1 MSMSM
6 SMKTEKWKY
15 VLSSMMIAVPVLI
28 FWILMNTR
36 TGEMR
41 LTGGLTMGHLMA
53 ISGIQTVLLIL
64 VHLFCLYV
72 TMRDHGNQNQSKKA
86 IGMIFW
92 IVPIISFFAT
102 GICMKTVFDLPYD
115 LTFFVF
121 VLLGLLF
128 MLIGNYLPKCR
139 RNFTLGIKVKWALC
153 NDENWNAT
161 HRFGGKVWVLAGLA
175 LLILA
180 FIPEQ
185 VFFVTFL
192 LVLLVMI
199 FAPILYSYL
208 YYRKQKAAGTYTED
222 ATYTLGASS
231 KYVKVFVAAILV
243 VVAVLLVSGSVKVQY
258 HDSDFTVNATYW
270 NDLTVRYDEIEEIE
284 YLEQYRKGDRE
295 MGFGS
300 FKLGMGAF
308 HNQEFGDYTL
318 YAYNKTSQ
326 GVRLTV
332 NGETIVI
339 SAKDEEATK
348 AIYEEISERM
358 N

>member
-1 MSMSM
+1 
-6 SMKTEKWKY
+6 MKQQKWKY
-15 VLSSMMIAVPVLI
+15 VLSSIMIAVPVLI
-28 FWILMNTR
+28 FWILVNTR
-36 TGEMR
+36 TEEMKVI
-41 LTGGLTMGHLMA
+41 GGLTTGNMMV
-53 ISGIQTVLLIL
+53 IVGIQTVLLL
-64 VHLFCLYV
+64 AVHLLCLYV
-72 TMRDHGNQNQSKKA
+72 TMKDRGNQNQSKKA
-86 IGMIFW
+86 IGMVFW

-102 GICMKTVFDLPYD
+102 GICMKAVFDLPYD

-153 NDENWNAT
+153 NDENWNMT

-192 LVLLVMI
+192 PVLLVMI

-222 ATYTLGASS
+222 ADNPYKTTG
-231 KYVKVFVAAILV
+231 KYVRVIVIV
-243 VVAVLLVSGSVKVQY
+243 IVVAVALLLTTGSFKIQY
-258 HDSDFTVNATYW
+258 NDSDFTVEAACW
-270 NDLTVRYDEIEEIE
+270 SDLTVRYDEIEDIE

-300 FKLGMGAF
+300 FKLGMGLF

-339 SAKDEEATK
+339 SAEDEAATK
-348 AIYEEISERM
+348 AIYEELSARVK
-358 N
+358 

>member
-1 MSMSM
+1 
-6 SMKTEKWKY
+6 MKQQKWKY
-15 VLSSMMIAVPVLI
+15 VLSSMMIALPVLI
-28 FWILMNTR
+28 FWILVNTR
-36 TGEMR
+36 TEEMKV
-41 LTGGLTMGHLMA
+41 TGGLTTGNMMV
-53 ISGIQTVLLIL
+53 IVGIQTVLLL
-64 VHLFCLYV
+64 AVHRLCLYV
-72 TMRDHGNQNQSKKA
+72 TMKDRGNQNQSKKA
-86 IGMIFW
+86 IGMVFW

-102 GICMKTVFDLPYD
+102 GICMKAVFDLPYD

-153 NDENWNAT
+153 NDENWNMT

-192 LVLLVMI
+192 PVLLVMI

-222 ATYTLGASS
+222 ADNPYKTTG
-231 KYVKVFVAAILV
+231 KYVRVIVIV
-243 VVAVLLVSGSVKVQY
+243 IVVAVALLLTTGSFKIQY
-258 HDSDFTVNATYW
+258 NDSDFTVEAACW
-270 NDLTVRYDEIEEIE
+270 SDLTVRYDEIEDIE

-300 FKLGMGAF
+300 FKLGMGLF

-339 SAKDEEATK
+339 SAEDEAATK
-348 AIYEEISERM
+348 AIYEELSARVK
-358 N
+358 

>member
-1 MSMSM
+1 
-6 SMKTEKWKY
+6 MKQQKWKY
-15 VLSSMMIAVPVLI
+15 VLSSMMIALPVLI
-28 FWILMNTR
+28 FWILVNTR
-36 TGEMR
+36 TEEMKVI
-41 LTGGLTMGHLMA
+41 GGLTTGNMMV
-53 ISGIQTVLLIL
+53 IVGIQTVLLL
-64 VHLFCLYV
+64 AVHLLCLYV
-72 TMRDHGNQNQSKKA
+72 TMKDRGNQNQSKKA
-86 IGMIFW
+86 IGMVFG

-102 GICMKTVFDLPYD
+102 GICMKAVFDLPYD

-153 NDENWNAT
+153 NDENWNMT

-192 LVLLVMI
+192 PVLLVMI

-222 ATYTLGASS
+222 ADNPYKTTG
-231 KYVKVFVAAILV
+231 KYVRVIVIV
-243 VVAVLLVSGSVKVQY
+243 IVVAVALLLTTGSFKIQY
-258 HDSDFTVNATYW
+258 NDSDFTVEAACW
-270 NDLTVRYDEIEEIE
+270 SDLTVRYDEIEDIE

-300 FKLGMGAF
+300 FKLGMGLF

-339 SAKDEEATK
+339 SAEDEAATK
-348 AIYEEISERM
+348 AIYEELSARVK
-358 N
+358 

>member
-1 MSMSM
+1 
-6 SMKTEKWKY
+6 MKQQKWKY
-15 VLSSMMIAVPVLI
+15 VLSSMMIALPVLI
-28 FWILMNTR
+28 FWILVNTR
-36 TGEMR
+36 TEEMKV
-41 LTGGLTMGHLMA
+41 TGGLTTGNMMV
-53 ISGIQTVLLIL
+53 IVGIQTVLLL
-64 VHLFCLYV
+64 AVHLLCLYV
-72 TMRDHGNQNQSKKA
+72 TMKDRGNQNQSKKA
-86 IGMIFW
+86 IGMVFW

-102 GICMKTVFDLPYD
+102 GICMKAVFDLPYD

-153 NDENWNAT
+153 NDENWNMT

-192 LVLLVMI
+192 PVLLVMI

-222 ATYTLGASS
+222 ADNPYKTTG
-231 KYVKVFVAAILV
+231 KYVRVIVIV
-243 VVAVLLVSGSVKVQY
+243 IVVAVALLLTTGSFKIQY
-258 HDSDFTVNATYW
+258 NDSDFTVEAACW
-270 NDLTVRYDEIEEIE
+270 SDLTVRYDEIEDIE

-300 FKLGMGAF
+300 FKLGMGLF

-339 SAKDEEATK
+339 SAEDEAATK
-348 AIYEEISERM
+348 AIYEELSARVK
-358 N
+358 

>member
-1 MSMSM
+1 
-6 SMKTEKWKY
+6 MKQQKWKY
-15 VLSSMMIAVPVLI
+15 ILSSIMIAVPVLV
-28 FWILMNTR
+28 FWILVNTR
-36 TGEMR
+36 TEEMK
-41 LTGGLTMGHLMA
+41 LTGGLTTGHLMA
-53 ISGIQTVLLIL
+53 ISGIQTILLL
-64 VHLFCLYV
+64 AVHLLCLYV
-72 TMRDHGNQNQSKKA
+72 TMKDRGNQNQDKKA
-86 IGMIFW
+86 MGMLFW

-102 GICMKTVFDLPYD
+102 GICMKAVFDLPYD
-115 LTFFVF
+115 PTFFVF

-153 NDENWNAT
+153 NDENWNMT

-180 FIPEQ
+180 FIPEK

-192 LVLLVMI
+192 PVLLVMI

-222 ATYTLGASS
+222 ADNPYKTTG
-231 KYVKVFVAAILV
+231 KYVRVIVIFI
-243 VVAVLLVSGSVKVQY
+243 VVAVALLLTTGSFKIQY
-258 HDSDFTVNATYW
+258 NDSDFTVEAACW
-270 NDLTVRYDEIEEIE
+270 SDLTVRYDEIEDIE

-300 FKLGMGAF
+300 FKLGMGLF

-326 GVRLTV
+326 GVCLTV

-339 SAKDEEATK
+339 SAEDEAATK
-348 AIYEEISERM
+348 AIYEELSARM
-358 N
+358 K

>member
-1 MSMSM
+1 
-6 SMKTEKWKY
+6 MKQQKWKY
-15 VLSSMMIAVPVLI
+15 VLSSMMIALPVLI
-28 FWILMNTR
+28 FWILVNTR
-36 TGEMR
+36 TEEMKVI
-41 LTGGLTMGHLMA
+41 GGLTTGNMMV
-53 ISGIQTVLLIL
+53 IVGIQTVLLL
-64 VHLFCLYV
+64 AVHLLCLYV
-72 TMRDHGNQNQSKKA
+72 TMKDRGNQNQSKKA
-86 IGMIFW
+86 IGMVFW

-102 GICMKTVFDLPYD
+102 GICMKAVFDLPYD

-153 NDENWNAT
+153 NDENWNMT

-192 LVLLVMI
+192 PVLLVMI

-222 ATYTLGASS
+222 ADNPYKTTG
-231 KYVKVFVAAILV
+231 KYVRVIVIV
-243 VVAVLLVSGSVKVQY
+243 IVVAVALLLTTGSFKIQY
-258 HDSDFTVNATYW
+258 NDSDFTVEAACW
-270 NDLTVRYDEIEEIE
+270 SDLTVRYDEIEDIE

-300 FKLGMGAF
+300 FKLGMGLF

-339 SAKDEEATK
+339 SAEDEAATK
-348 AIYEEISERM
+348 AIYEELSARVK
-358 N
+358 

>member
-1 MSMSM
+1 
-6 SMKTEKWKY
+6 MKQQKWKY
-15 VLSSMMIAVPVLI
+15 VLSSMMIALPVLI
-28 FWILMNTR
+28 FWILVNTR
-36 TGEMR
+36 TEEMKV
-41 LTGGLTMGHLMA
+41 TGGLTTGNMMV
-53 ISGIQTVLLIL
+53 IVGIQTVLLL
-64 VHLFCLYV
+64 AVHLLCLYV
-72 TMRDHGNQNQSKKA
+72 TMKDRGNQNQSKKA
-86 IGMIFW
+86 IGMVFW

-102 GICMKTVFDLPYD
+102 GICMKAVFDLPYD

-153 NDENWNAT
+153 NDENWNMT

-192 LVLLVMI
+192 PVLLVMI

-222 ATYTLGASS
+222 ADNPYKTTG
-231 KYVKVFVAAILV
+231 KYVRVIVIV
-243 VVAVLLVSGSVKVQY
+243 IVVAVALLLTTGSFKIQY
-258 HDSDFTVNATYW
+258 NDSDFTVEAACW
-270 NDLTVRYDEIEEIE
+270 SDLTVRYDEIEDIE

-300 FKLGMGAF
+300 FKLGMGLF

-332 NGETIVI
+332 N
-339 SAKDEEATK
+339 
-348 AIYEEISERM
+348 
-358 N
+358 

>member
-1 MSMSM
+1 
-6 SMKTEKWKY
+6 MKQQKWRY
-15 VLSSMMIAVPVLI
+15 IVSSILIAVPVLI
-28 FWILMNTR
+28 FWILLNVR
-36 TGEMR
+36 EGEAR
-41 LTGGLTMGHLMA
+41 VTGGLTTGYLMA
-53 ISGIQTVLLIL
+53 ISGIQTVLLIA
-64 VHLFCLYV
+64 VHLLCLFF
-72 TMRDHGNQNQSKKA
+72 TMKDKGNQNQSKKA
-86 IGMIFW
+86 MEMVFW

-102 GICMKTVFDLPYD
+102 GICMKAVFDLPYD
-115 LTFFVF
+115 PTFFVF
-121 VLLGLLF
+121 VLLGFLF

-180 FIPEQ
+180 FIPVH

-192 LVLLVMI
+192 PVLLVMI

-222 ATYTLGASS
+222 ADNSYKTTG
-231 KYVKVFVAAILV
+231 KYVRVIVIV
-243 VVAVLLVSGSVKVQY
+243 IVVAVALLLTTGSFKIQY
-258 HDSDFTVNATYW
+258 NDSDFTVEAACW
-270 NDLTVRYDEIEEIE
+270 SDLTVRYDEIEEIE

-300 FKLGMGAF
+300 FKLGMGLF

-326 GVRLTV
+326 GVCLKV
-332 NGETIVI
+332 GDETIVI
-339 SAKDEEATK
+339 SGEDEEETR
-348 AIYEEISERM
+348 AIYEEISSRIK
-358 N
+358 

>member
-1 MSMSM
+1 
-6 SMKTEKWKY
+6 MKQQKWKY
-15 VLSSMMIAVPVLI
+15 VLSSMMIALPVLI
-28 FWILMNTR
+28 FWILVNTR
-36 TGEMR
+36 TEEMKV
-41 LTGGLTMGHLMA
+41 TGGLTTGNMMV
-53 ISGIQTVLLIL
+53 IVGIQTVLLL
-64 VHLFCLYV
+64 AVHLLCLYV
-72 TMRDHGNQNQSKKA
+72 TMKDRGNQNQSKKA
-86 IGMIFW
+86 IGMVFW

-102 GICMKTVFDLPYD
+102 GICMKAVFDLPYD

-153 NDENWNAT
+153 NDENWNMT

-192 LVLLVMI
+192 PVLLVMI

-222 ATYTLGASS
+222 ADNPYKTTG
-231 KYVKVFVAAILV
+231 KYVRVIVIV
-243 VVAVLLVSGSVKVQY
+243 IVVAVALLLTTGSFKIQY
-258 HDSDFTVNATYW
+258 NDSDFTVEAACW
-270 NDLTVRYDEIEEIE
+270 SDLTVRYNEIEDIE

-300 FKLGMGAF
+300 FKLGMGLF

-339 SAKDEEATK
+339 SAEDEAATK
-348 AIYEEISERM
+348 AIYEELSARVK
-358 N
+358 

>member
-1 MSMSM
+1 
-6 SMKTEKWKY
+6 MKQQKWKY
-15 VLSSMMIAVPVLI
+15 VLSSMMIALPVLI
-28 FWILMNTR
+28 FWILVNTR
-36 TGEMR
+36 TEEMKV
-41 LTGGLTMGHLMA
+41 TGGLTTGNMMV
-53 ISGIQTVLLIL
+53 IVGIQTVLLL
-64 VHLFCLYV
+64 AVHLLCLYV
-72 TMRDHGNQNQSKKA
+72 TMKDRGNQNQSKKA
-86 IGMIFW
+86 IGMVFW

-102 GICMKTVFDLPYD
+102 GICMKAVFDLPYD

-153 NDENWNAT
+153 NDENWNMT

-192 LVLLVMI
+192 PVLLVMI

-222 ATYTLGASS
+222 ADNPYKTTG
-231 KYVKVFVAAILV
+231 KYVRVIVIV
-243 VVAVLLVSGSVKVQY
+243 IVVAVALLLTTGSFKIQY
-258 HDSDFTVNATYW
+258 NDSDFTVEAACW
-270 NDLTVRYDEIEEIE
+270 SDLTVRYDEIEDIE

-300 FKLGMGAF
+300 FKLGMGLF
-308 HNQEFGDYTL
+308 YNQEFGDYTL

-339 SAKDEEATK
+339 SAEDEAATK
-348 AIYEEISERM
+348 AIYEEISARVK
-358 N
+358 

>member
-1 MSMSM
+1 
-6 SMKTEKWKY
+6 MKQQKWKY
-15 VLSSMMIAVPVLI
+15 VLSSIMIVVPVLI
-28 FWILMNTR
+28 FWILVNTR
-36 TGEMR
+36 TEEMKV
-41 LTGGLTMGHLMA
+41 TGGLTTGNMMV
-53 ISGIQTVLLIL
+53 IVGIQTVLLL
-64 VHLFCLYV
+64 AVHLLCLYV
-72 TMRDHGNQNQSKKA
+72 TMKDRGNQNQSKKA
-86 IGMIFW
+86 IGMVFW

-102 GICMKTVFDLPYD
+102 GICMKAVFDLPYD

-153 NDENWNAT
+153 NDENWNMT

-180 FIPEQ
+180 FLPEQ

-192 LVLLVMI
+192 PVLLVMI

-222 ATYTLGASS
+222 ADNPYKTTG
-231 KYVKVFVAAILV
+231 KYVRVIVIV
-243 VVAVLLVSGSVKVQY
+243 IVVAVALLLTTGSFKIQY
-258 HDSDFTVNATYW
+258 NDSDFTVEAACW
-270 NDLTVRYDEIEEIE
+270 SDLTVRYDEIEDIE

-300 FKLGMGAF
+300 FKLGMGLF

-326 GVRLTV
+326 GVCLKV
-332 NGETIVI
+332 GDETIVI
-339 SAKDEEATK
+339 SGENEEETR
-348 AIYEEISERM
+348 AIYEEISSRIK
-358 N
+358 

>member
-1 MSMSM
+1 
-6 SMKTEKWKY
+6 MKQQKWRY
-15 VLSSMMIAVPVLI
+15 IVSSILIAVPVLI
-28 FWILMNTR
+28 FWILLNVREGETR
-36 TGEMR
+36 V
-41 LTGGLTMGHLMA
+41 TGGLTTGHLMA
-53 ISGIQTVLLIL
+53 ISGIQTVLLIA
-64 VHLFCLYV
+64 VHLLCLFF
-72 TMRDHGNQNQSKKA
+72 TMKDKGNQNQSKKA
-86 IGMIFW
+86 MGMVFW

-102 GICMKTVFDLPYD
+102 GICMKAVFDLPYD
-115 LTFFVF
+115 PTFFVF

-153 NDENWNAT
+153 NDENWSAT

-180 FIPEQ
+180 FIPEH

-192 LVLLVMI
+192 PVLLVMI

-222 ATYTLGASS
+222 ADNPYKATG
-231 KYVKVFVAAILV
+231 KYVWVIVIFI
-243 VVAVLLVSGSVKVQY
+243 VVAVALLLTTGSFKIQY
-258 HDSDFTVNATYW
+258 NDSDFTVEAACW
-270 NDLTVRYDEIEEIE
+270 SDLTVRYDEIEDIE

-300 FKLGMGAF
+300 FKLGMGLF

-326 GVRLTV
+326 GVCLKV
-332 NGETIVI
+332 GDETIVI
-339 SAKDEEATK
+339 SGEDEEETR
-348 AIYEEISERM
+348 AIYEEISSRIK
-358 N
+358 

>member
-1 MSMSM
+1 
-6 SMKTEKWKY
+6 MKQQKWKY
-15 VLSSMMIAVPVLI
+15 VLSSMMIALPVLI
-28 FWILMNTR
+28 FWILVNTR
-36 TGEMR
+36 TEEMKV
-41 LTGGLTMGHLMA
+41 TGGLTTGNMMV
-53 ISGIQTVLLIL
+53 IVGIQMVLLL
-64 VHLFCLYV
+64 AVHLLCLYV
-72 TMRDHGNQNQSKKA
+72 TMKDRGNQNQSKKA
-86 IGMIFW
+86 IGMVFW

-102 GICMKTVFDLPYD
+102 GICMKAVFDLPYD

-153 NDENWNAT
+153 NDENWNMT

-192 LVLLVMI
+192 PVLLVMI

-222 ATYTLGASS
+222 ADNPYKTTG
-231 KYVKVFVAAILV
+231 KYVRVIVIV
-243 VVAVLLVSGSVKVQY
+243 IVVAVALLLTTGSFKIQY
-258 HDSDFTVNATYW
+258 NDSDFTVEAACW
-270 NDLTVRYDEIEEIE
+270 SDLTVRYDEIEDIE

-300 FKLGMGAF
+300 FKLGMGLF

-339 SAKDEEATK
+339 SAEDEAATK
-348 AIYEEISERM
+348 AIYEELSARVK
-358 N
+358 

>member
-1 MSMSM
+1 
-6 SMKTEKWKY
+6 MKQQKWKY
-15 VLSSMMIAVPVLI
+15 VLSSMMIALPVLI
-28 FWILMNTR
+28 FWILVNTR
-36 TGEMR
+36 TEEMKV
-41 LTGGLTMGHLMA
+41 TGGLTTGNMMV
-53 ISGIQTVLLIL
+53 IVGIQTVLLL
-64 VHLFCLYV
+64 AVHLLCLYV
-72 TMRDHGNQNQSKKA
+72 TMKDRGNQNQSKKA
-86 IGMIFW
+86 IGMVFW

-102 GICMKTVFDLPYD
+102 GICMKAVFDLPCD

-153 NDENWNAT
+153 NDENWNMT

-192 LVLLVMI
+192 PVLLVMI

-222 ATYTLGASS
+222 ADNPYKTTG
-231 KYVKVFVAAILV
+231 KYVRVIVIV
-243 VVAVLLVSGSVKVQY
+243 IVVAVALLLTTGSFKIQY
-258 HDSDFTVNATYW
+258 NDSDFTVEAACW
-270 NDLTVRYDEIEEIE
+270 SDLTVRYDEIEDIE

-300 FKLGMGAF
+300 FKLGMGLF

-339 SAKDEEATK
+339 SAEDEAATK
-348 AIYEEISERM
+348 AIYEELSARVK
-358 N
+358 

>member
-1 MSMSM
+1 
-6 SMKTEKWKY
+6 MKQQKWKY
-15 VLSSMMIAVPVLI
+15 VLSSIMIAVPVLI
-28 FWILMNTR
+28 FWILVNTR
-36 TGEMR
+36 TEEMKV
-41 LTGGLTMGHLMA
+41 TGGLTTGNMMV
-53 ISGIQTVLLIL
+53 IVGIQTVLLL
-64 VHLFCLYV
+64 AVHLLCLYV
-72 TMRDHGNQNQSKKA
+72 TMKDRGNQNQSKKA
-86 IGMIFW
+86 IGMVFW

-102 GICMKTVFDLPYD
+102 GICMKAVFDLPYD

-153 NDENWNAT
+153 NDENWNMT

-192 LVLLVMI
+192 PVLLVMI

-222 ATYTLGASS
+222 ADNPYKTTG
-231 KYVKVFVAAILV
+231 KYVRVIVIV
-243 VVAVLLVSGSVKVQY
+243 IVVAVALLLTTGSFKIQY
-258 HDSDFTVNATYW
+258 NDSDFTVEAACW
-270 NDLTVRYDEIEEIE
+270 SDLTVRYDEIEDIE

-300 FKLGMGAF
+300 FKLGMGLF

-339 SAKDEEATK
+339 SAEDEAATK
-348 AIYEEISERM
+348 AIYEELSARVK
-358 N
+358 

>member
-1 MSMSM
+1 
-6 SMKTEKWKY
+6 MKQQKWKY
-15 VLSSMMIAVPVLI
+15 ILSSIMIAVPVLV
-28 FWILMNTR
+28 FWILVNTR
-36 TGEMR
+36 TEEMK
-41 LTGGLTMGHLMA
+41 LTGGLTTGHLMA
-53 ISGIQTVLLIL
+53 ISGIQTILLL
-64 VHLFCLYV
+64 AVHLLCLYV
-72 TMRDHGNQNQSKKA
+72 TMKDRGNQNQDKKA
-86 IGMIFW
+86 MGMLFW

-102 GICMKTVFDLPYD
+102 GICMKAVFDLPYD
-115 LTFFVF
+115 PTFFVF
-121 VLLGLLF
+121 ALLGLLF

-153 NDENWNAT
+153 NDENWNMT

-192 LVLLVMI
+192 PVLLVMI

-222 ATYTLGASS
+222 ADNPYKTTG
-231 KYVKVFVAAILV
+231 KYVRVIVIFI
-243 VVAVLLVSGSVKVQY
+243 VVAVALLLTTGSFKIQY
-258 HDSDFTVNATYW
+258 NDSDFTIEAACW
-270 NDLTVRYDEIEEIE
+270 SDLTVRYDEIEDIE

-300 FKLGMGAF
+300 FKLGMGLF

-326 GVRLTV
+326 GVCLTV

-339 SAKDEEATK
+339 SAEDEAATK
-348 AIYEEISERM
+348 AIYEELSARM
-358 N
+358 K

>member
-1 MSMSM
+1 
-6 SMKTEKWKY
+6 MKQQKWKY
-15 VLSSMMIAVPVLI
+15 VLSSMMIALPVLI
-28 FWILMNTR
+28 FWILVNTR
-36 TGEMR
+36 TEEMKV
-41 LTGGLTMGHLMA
+41 TGGLTTGNMMV
-53 ISGIQTVLLIL
+53 IVGIQTVLLL
-64 VHLFCLYV
+64 AVHLLCLYV
-72 TMRDHGNQNQSKKA
+72 TMKDRGNQNQSKKA
-86 IGMIFW
+86 IGMVFW

-102 GICMKTVFDLPYD
+102 GICMKAVFDLPYD

-153 NDENWNAT
+153 NDENWNMT

-192 LVLLVMI
+192 PVLLVMI

-222 ATYTLGASS
+222 ADNPYKTTG
-231 KYVKVFVAAILV
+231 KYVRVIVIV
-243 VVAVLLVSGSVKVQY
+243 IVVAVALLLTTGSFKIQY
-258 HDSDFTVNATYW
+258 NDSDFTVEAACW
-270 NDLTVRYDEIEEIE
+270 SDLTVRYDEIEDIE

-300 FKLGMGAF
+300 FKLGMGLF

-339 SAKDEEATK
+339 SAEDEAATK
-348 AIYEEISERM
+348 AIYEEISARVK
-358 N
+358 

>member
-1 MSMSM
+1 
-6 SMKTEKWKY
+6 MKQQKWKY
-15 VLSSMMIAVPVLI
+15 VLSSMMIALPVLI
-28 FWILMNTR
+28 FWILVNTR
-36 TGEMR
+36 TEEMKV
-41 LTGGLTMGHLMA
+41 TGGLTTGNMMV
-53 ISGIQTVLLIL
+53 IVGIQTVLLL
-64 VHLFCLYV
+64 AVHLLCLYV
-72 TMRDHGNQNQSKKA
+72 TMKDRGNQNQSKKA
-86 IGMIFW
+86 IGMVFW

-102 GICMKTVFDLPYD
+102 GICMKAVFDLPYD

-153 NDENWNAT
+153 NDENWNMT

-192 LVLLVMI
+192 PVLLVMI

-222 ATYTLGASS
+222 ADNPYKTTG
-231 KYVKVFVAAILV
+231 KYVRVIVIV
-243 VVAVLLVSGSVKVQY
+243 IVVAVALLLTTGSFKIQY
-258 HDSDFTVNATYW
+258 NDSDFTVEAACW
-270 NDLTVRYDEIEEIE
+270 SDLTVRYDEIEDIE

-300 FKLGMGAF
+300 FKLGMGLF

-339 SAKDEEATK
+339 SAEDEAATK
-348 AIYEEISERM
+348 AIYEELFARVK
-358 N
+358 